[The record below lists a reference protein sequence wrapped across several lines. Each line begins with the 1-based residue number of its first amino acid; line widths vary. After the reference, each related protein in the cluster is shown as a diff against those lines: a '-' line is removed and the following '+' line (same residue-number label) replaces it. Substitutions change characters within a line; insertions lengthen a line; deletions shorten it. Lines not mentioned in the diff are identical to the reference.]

1 MNKNYNIELDS
12 ILEELIV
19 EYEKQNK
26 GLQFYSNEIPLSI
39 NERIT
44 KKMLE
49 NFDLQAW
56 EINILFY
63 TLLIDKYLKSIDP
76 LAISLE
82 GLVFRNNGG
91 YVQKAINDKK
101 ESLKVESI
109 QNDFRKYSF
118 GLMVFT
124 AIVAL
129 GTIISAVYFSIEI
142 YKYFIGMGK

>member
-1 MNKNYNIELDS
+1 MNKNYNIELDY

-19 EYEKQNK
+19 EYETLNK
-26 GLQFYSNEIPLSI
+26 GLQFYSDEAPLSI
-39 NERIT
+39 NEKVT
-44 KKMLE
+44 QKVMEK
-49 NFDLQAW
+49 FGLQEW
-56 EINILFY
+56 ETNILFY
-63 TLLIDKYLKSIDP
+63 TLLTDKYLKNSDP
-76 LAISLE
+76 LSISLE

-91 YVQKAINDKK
+91 YVQKEINDKK

-129 GTIISAVYFSIEI
+129 GTIISAVYFLIEI
-142 YKYFIGMGK
+142 YKYFIELGK